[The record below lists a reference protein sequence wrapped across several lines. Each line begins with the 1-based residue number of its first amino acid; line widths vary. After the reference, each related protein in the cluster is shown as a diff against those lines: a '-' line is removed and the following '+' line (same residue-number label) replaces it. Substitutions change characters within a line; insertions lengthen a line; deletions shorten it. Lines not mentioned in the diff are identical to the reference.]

1 LNFYKSGGIKLKIW
15 QVLKDSTSQTYDKLF
30 KFAILNIIWF
40 LLSTLVLFIGYSG
53 LIIKF
58 YYLLIVPIIFLGPF
72 FMGGLMSGIN
82 YIKFNDFSIKNYF
95 IYIKENF
102 KRGLLG
108 FLFTFFIYALLTA
121 DLIFFLQKG
130 TNSLFMLILA
140 VLVLYILIFFS
151 MMQCYYWGFLALDKQ
166 KKIRHVIKNSFLVT
180 IDNVVFSF
188 LWFLIVLIITVIL
201 VVTGFE
207 MAVLLMNFL
216 SLMMLNGTIA
226 VSSEYDKLELEELD
240 KDE

>member
-1 LNFYKSGGIKLKIW
+1 
-15 QVLKDSTSQTYDKLF
+15 
-30 KFAILNIIWF
+30 
-40 LLSTLVLFIGYSG
+40 
-53 LIIKF
+53 
-58 YYLLIVPIIFLGPF
+58 
-72 FMGGLMSGIN
+72 
-82 YIKFNDFSIKNYF
+82 
-95 IYIKENF
+95 
-102 KRGLLG
+102 
-108 FLFTFFIYALLTA
+108 
-121 DLIFFLQKG
+121 
-130 TNSLFMLILA
+130 
-140 VLVLYILIFFS
+140 

-201 VVTGFE
+201 VVTGFG